1 MAEKKKEVKETA
13 KVTEETKNK
22 EVKEVAE
29 NKTKSEKKIVEVKD
43 LEAEYGIKAKV
54 IRRHLRQI
62 EESTKPRNSEKY
74 QWWEDSKELAEI
86 RKNLEQIIQKKQPR

>member
-22 EVKEVAE
+22 EVKEMAE

-54 IRRHLRQI
+54 IRRHLRQM
-62 EESTKPRNSEKY
+62 EESTKPRSSEKY

-86 RKNLEQIIQKKQPR
+86 RKNLEQAIQKKQPR